1 MTNNHTKKSNHPK
14 EFIKIKNMFQKKI
27 TSSKNKN
34 KLSHPSPKKSKG
46 NKKVT
51 IGNVIAQKKKKK
63 AKKRD
68 NVTGVV
74 V

>member
-1 MTNNHTKKSNHPK
+1 
-14 EFIKIKNMFQKKI
+14 MFQKKI

-34 KLSHPSPKKSKG
+34 KLSRPSPKKSKG

-63 AKKRD
+63 KQKKGIMLQALLSKKKNDNDEFKFKRD
-68 NVTGVV
+68 IFNVQ
-74 V
+74 

>member
-14 EFIKIKNMFQKKI
+14 KIIKIKKHVPKKI

-34 KLSHPSPKKSKG
+34 KLSRPSPKKSKG

-51 IGNVIAQKKKKK
+51 IDCPEKEKKS
-63 AKKRD
+63 KKRD

>member
-1 MTNNHTKKSNHPK
+1 
-14 EFIKIKNMFQKKI
+14 MFQKKI
-27 TSSKNKN
+27 TYSKNKN
-34 KLSHPSPKKSKG
+34 KLSRPSPKKSKG

-51 IGNVIAQKKKKK
+51 IGNVIAQKKEKKK

-68 NVTGVV
+68 NVTSVV